1 MVVVE
6 AVGAPPYKPPP
17 QKPRVRHPAGCSSV
31 TGGGVSTLQ
40 TAPSEGWGAAPG
52 GTHAWWL
59 REDGHGGAVALHHGG
74 RLLFQDGEDDG
85 GGVLF
90 VVVEAF
96 GGFLEIARGGFEYVD
111 EFLGV
116 AVC

>member
-1 MVVVE
+1 MVV
-6 AVGAPPYKPPP
+6 
-17 QKPRVRHPAGCSSV
+17 AGRRARRCR
-31 TGGGVSTLQ
+31 TPT
-40 TAPSEGWGAAPG
+40 
-52 GTHAWWL
+52 
-59 REDGHGGAVALHHGG
+59 R
-74 RLLFQDGEDDG
+74 LFQNGKDYG

-90 VVVEAF
+90 CVVEAF